1 MNGDVHKAG
10 HISPGKSTVAKE
22 LSSGV
27 LTEQSFFLKTPFK
40 HFFSVIKTRCV
51 GGCVCYKKCVRQVP
65 SLKNLKNLKM
75 KCLPEDAGSQ
85 LC

>member
-10 HISPGKSTVAKE
+10 QISPRNSTLGKE

-27 LTEQSFFLKTPFK
+27 LTEESFFHWNSFQTLC
-40 HFFSVIKTRCV
+40 SVIKT
-51 GGCVCYKKCVRQVP
+51 GEGKEKMCVRQIT
-65 SLKNLKNLKM
+65 NLKM